1 MMSDDFGSFQFGL
14 CHAMYGEGSQ
24 PATMA
29 ELVSRWISERQA
41 STPLEPE
48 WAMTCE
54 WEIIQKAPELGF
66 VFILSVLATTAD
78 EEILGSLSAGPLENL
93 LAFYG
98 ASVIDKIEDEARRSP
113 RFRALLRGVW
123 QNKTPDEVWKRV
135 LTASGEQ
142 R

>member
-1 MMSDDFGSFQFGL
+1 
-14 CHAMYGEGSQ
+14 
-24 PATMA
+24 
-29 ELVSRWISERQA
+29 
-41 STPLEPE
+41 
-48 WAMTCE
+48 MTCE

-93 LAFYG
+93 LAFHG